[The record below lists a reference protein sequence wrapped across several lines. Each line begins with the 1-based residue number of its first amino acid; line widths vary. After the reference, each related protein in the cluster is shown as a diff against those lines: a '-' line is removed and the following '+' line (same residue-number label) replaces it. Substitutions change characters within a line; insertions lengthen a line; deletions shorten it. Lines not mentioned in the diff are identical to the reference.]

1 MQSLFFWQVIPK
13 DYKTTSALEK
23 AIAKNILFSHLDEN
37 ERRFFVIF
45 FILTIMCF
53 LLLPPSPPSPPP
65 LSLSSDIFDAMFTVK
80 YNAGDTIIN
89 QGMSY
94 DLEILIHFPT
104 LSLSYILGDEGDNFY
119 VIDSGEVEV
128 SYNEAF
134 HHMTVM

>member
-1 MQSLFFWQVIPK
+1 MREGFLLFF
-13 DYKTTSALEK
+13 
-23 AIAKNILFSHLDEN
+23 LFSQLCASS
-37 ERRFFVIF
+37 F
-45 FILTIMCF
+45 F
-53 LLLPPSPPSPPP
+53 LLPPPSPPL